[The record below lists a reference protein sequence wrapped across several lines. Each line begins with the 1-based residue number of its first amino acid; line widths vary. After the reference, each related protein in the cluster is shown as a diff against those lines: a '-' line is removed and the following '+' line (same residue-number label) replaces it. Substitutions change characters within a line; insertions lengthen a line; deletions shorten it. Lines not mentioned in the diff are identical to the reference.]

1 MARSLPTNHDT
12 AAAVLVAMRDELD
25 RLNRLNAA
33 HARAGNLTSRHVD
46 VAIALGQ
53 DLTDAAERFRRKY
66 HPRVRSIAVA
76 AGVVYAVS
84 HTGRAHAV
92 YVSSVPADVREQ
104 SADLGREMA
113 RLHAVPNSHGEQ
125 S

>member
-33 HARAGNLTSRHVD
+33 HARAGNLTGRHVD

-53 DLTDAAERFRRKY
+53 DLTEAADRFRRKY

-76 AGVVYAVS
+76 AGVVYALS
-84 HTGRAHAV
+84 HTGRARVV
-92 YVSSVPADVREQ
+92 YVSSAPADVREQ
-104 SADLGREMA
+104 SAELGRAVA
-113 RLHAVPNSHGEQ
+113 RLHTVAGGRDDA
-125 S
+125 

>member
-1 MARSLPTNHDT
+1 
-12 AAAVLVAMRDELD
+12 MRDELD
-25 RLNRLNAA
+25 RLHRINAQ
-33 HARAGNLTSRHVD
+33 HARAGRLTARHID

-53 DLTDAAERFRRKY
+53 DLDDAAERFRAAY
-66 HPRVRSIAVA
+66 HPRVQAIVVA